1 MNFATTVF
9 LISILPF
16 FSALAVPAIQ
26 AVSAHQVQQQ
36 AGSGKY
42 TFSEHIAPIIWKH
55 CVSCH
60 RDGEIAPFPLV
71 SYEQVAENA
80 VTIAAVTKSRYMP
93 PWKPT
98 QYARYADER
107 GLSENEIQMLAEWA
121 ADGAPQGDPNKTPPL
136 PVFPQGSQ
144 LGIPDIVLSM
154 PEEFTVKA
162 DYKDEYRNFV
172 IPFSFSTDKN
182 IAAVEFRPGNPAV
195 VHHVLMWIDTT
206 GKARK
211 MDAADPL
218 PGYSGFGG
226 AGFDEAIVLPAAWV
240 PGAVPRF
247 FPDKMGVRIPQ
258 NADLVMQIHYAPSG
272 SFQKDQSLVNIF
284 YSDDKNIRQIRE
296 ATISPVHLSGGSN
309 SFIIKAGATIT
320 FKGILDVPYDFSL
333 MSIAPHMHLIGTK
346 AKSYAIT
353 PKGDTIKLISIE
365 DWDFNWQGAYTF
377 KKLIKIPKGS
387 KVYYEA
393 EYNNTADN
401 PFNPNNPPRLMRW
414 GENTTDEM
422 FLCYYFGTIYLPGD
436 ENISLETS
444 VPTSLIDESF
454 SLSSPEA
461 SISPNPIQQQG
472 VLSWNARQDGIYSL
486 FITDITGKVV
496 QTIADNTFFAAGTH
510 SVELQHDKYT
520 SGMYAVHIRYNNQQ
534 RIFLYSVIR

>member
-1 MNFATTVF
+1 MKSATIVFMVSLVLCTSFMSAKNFH
-9 LISILPF
+9 
-16 FSALAVPAIQ
+16 ALA
-26 AVSAHQVQQQ
+26 AHTPHSSV
-36 AGSGKY
+36 ASNY

-60 RDGEIAPFPLV
+60 RDGEIAPFSLTN
-71 SYEQVAENA
+71 YEEVAENA
-80 VTIAAVTKSRYMP
+80 LTIAAVTKSRFMP

-107 GLSENEIQMLAEWA
+107 GLTDDEIQILADWA
-121 ADGAPQGDPNKTPPL
+121 AAGAPQGDPSKTPPL
-136 PVFPQGSQ
+136 PVFPKGSQ
-144 LGIPDIVLSM
+144 LGIPDLVLSM

-162 DYKDEYRNFV
+162 DFKDEYRNFV
-172 IPFSFSTDKN
+172 IPFSFSSDKN
-182 IAAVEFRPGNPAV
+182 ISAVEFRPGNPAV

-226 AGFDEAIVLPAAWV
+226 AGFDDAIVLPAAWV

-247 FPDKMGVRIPQ
+247 FPDKMGVRIPK

-272 SFQKDQSLVNIF
+272 SVQKDQSTVNIF
-284 YSDDKNIRQIRE
+284 YSDDKSIRQIRE
-296 ATISPVHLSGGSN
+296 ATINPQNLAGGN
-309 SFIIKAGATIT
+309 SSFLVKAETINR
-320 FKGILDVPYDFSL
+320 FKGVLDVPYDFSL

-353 PKGDTIKLISIE
+353 PKGDTIKLIAID
-365 DWDFNWQGAYTF
+365 DWDFNWQGSYTF
-377 KKLIKIPKGS
+377 KKLIKIPKGA

-393 EYNNTADN
+393 EYDNTANN
-401 PFNPNNPPRLMRW
+401 PLNPNNPPRVVRW

-422 FLCYYFGTIYLPGD
+422 FLCYFFGILYLPSD

-444 VPTSLIDESF
+444 NPTSLIDESF
-454 SLSSPEA
+454 SIPSPAAIIIPNPMQYHGILSWTAPKDGDY
-461 SISPNPIQQQG
+461 SIS
-472 VLSWNARQDGIYSL
+472 
-486 FITDITGKVV
+486 ITDITGAVV
-496 QTIADNTFFAAGTH
+496 QTIASNTFFTAGH
-510 SVELQHDKYT
+510 HFVELQNDYFA
-520 SGMYAVHIRYNNQQ
+520 SGMYFVHIYDGSSTQTV
-534 RIFLYSVIR
+534 LYSVTP

>member
-1 MNFATTVF
+1 MKSATIVFMVSLVLCTSFMSAKNFH
-9 LISILPF
+9 
-16 FSALAVPAIQ
+16 ALA
-26 AVSAHQVQQQ
+26 AHTPHSSV
-36 AGSGKY
+36 ASNY

-60 RDGEIAPFPLV
+60 RDGEIAPFSLTN
-71 SYEQVAENA
+71 YEEVAENA
-80 VTIAAVTKSRYMP
+80 LTIAAVTKSRFMP

-107 GLSENEIQMLAEWA
+107 GLTDDEIQILADWA
-121 ADGAPQGDPNKTPPL
+121 AAGAPQGDPSKTPPL
-136 PVFPQGSQ
+136 PVFPKGSQ
-144 LGIPDIVLSM
+144 LGIPDVVLSM

-162 DYKDEYRNFV
+162 DFKDEYRNFV
-172 IPFSFSTDKN
+172 IPFSFSSDKN
-182 IAAVEFRPGNPAV
+182 ISAVEFRPGNPAV

-226 AGFDEAIVLPAAWV
+226 AGFDDAIVLPAAWV

-247 FPDKMGVRIPQ
+247 FPDKMGIRIPK

-272 SFQKDQSLVNIF
+272 SVQKDQSTVNIF
-284 YSDDKNIRQIRE
+284 YSDDKSIRQIRE
-296 ATISPVHLSGGSN
+296 ATINPQNLAGGN
-309 SFIIKAGATIT
+309 SSFLVKAETINR
-320 FKGILDVPYDFSL
+320 FKGVLDVPYDFSL

-353 PKGDTIKLISIE
+353 PKGDTIKLIAID
-365 DWDFNWQGAYTF
+365 DWDFNWQGSYTF
-377 KKLIKIPKGS
+377 KKLIKIPKGA

-393 EYNNTADN
+393 EYDNTANN
-401 PFNPNNPPRLMRW
+401 PLNPNNPPRVVRW

-422 FLCYYFGTIYLPGD
+422 FLCYFFGILYLPGD

-444 VPTSLIDESF
+444 NPTSLIDESF
-454 SLSSPEA
+454 SIHSPAAIIIPNPMQHHGILSWTAPKDGNY
-461 SISPNPIQQQG
+461 SIS
-472 VLSWNARQDGIYSL
+472 
-486 FITDITGKVV
+486 ITDITGAVV
-496 QTIADNTFFAAGTH
+496 QTIARNTFFTAGH
-510 SVELQHDKYT
+510 HFVELQNDYFA
-520 SGMYAVHIRYNNQQ
+520 SGMYFVHIYDGSSTQTV
-534 RIFLYSVIR
+534 LYSVTP

>member
-1 MNFATTVF
+1 MKSATIVFMVSLVLCTSFMSAKNFH
-9 LISILPF
+9 
-16 FSALAVPAIQ
+16 AVA
-26 AVSAHQVQQQ
+26 AHTPPSSV
-36 AGSGKY
+36 ASNY

-60 RDGEIAPFPLV
+60 RDGEIAPFSLTN
-71 SYEQVAENA
+71 YEEVAENA
-80 VTIAAVTKSRYMP
+80 LTIAAVTKSRFMP

-107 GLSENEIQMLAEWA
+107 GLNDDEIQILADWA
-121 ADGAPQGDPNKTPPL
+121 AAGAPQGDPSKTPPL
-136 PVFPQGSQ
+136 PVFPKGSQ
-144 LGIPDIVLSM
+144 LGIPDVVLSM

-162 DYKDEYRNFV
+162 DFKDEYRNFV
-172 IPFSFSTDKN
+172 IPFSFSSDKN
-182 IAAVEFRPGNPAV
+182 ISAVEFRPGNPAV

-226 AGFDEAIVLPAAWV
+226 AGFDDAIVLPAAWV

-247 FPDKMGVRIPQ
+247 FPDKMGIRIPK

-272 SFQKDQSLVNIF
+272 SMQKDQSTVNIF
-284 YSDDKNIRQIRE
+284 YSDDKSIRQIRE
-296 ATISPVHLSGGSN
+296 ATINPQNLAGGN
-309 SFIIKAGATIT
+309 SSFLVKAETINR
-320 FKGILDVPYDFSL
+320 FKGVLDVPYDFSL

-353 PKGDTIKLISIE
+353 PKGDTIKLIAID
-365 DWDFNWQGAYTF
+365 DWDFNWQGSYTF
-377 KKLIKIPKGS
+377 KKLIKIPKGA

-393 EYNNTADN
+393 EYDNTANN
-401 PFNPNNPPRLMRW
+401 PLNPNNPPRVVRW

-422 FLCYYFGTIYLPGD
+422 FLCYFFGILYLPGD

-444 VPTSLIDESF
+444 NPTSLIDESF
-454 SLSSPEA
+454 SIHSPAAIIIPNPMQHHGILSWTAPKDGNY
-461 SISPNPIQQQG
+461 SIS
-472 VLSWNARQDGIYSL
+472 
-486 FITDITGKVV
+486 ITDITGAVV
-496 QTIADNTFFAAGTH
+496 QTIARNTFFTAGH
-510 SVELQHDKYT
+510 HFVELQNDYFA
-520 SGMYAVHIRYNNQQ
+520 SGMYFVHIYDGSSTQTV
-534 RIFLYSVIR
+534 LYSVTP

>member
-1 MNFATTVF
+1 MKSATIVFTVSLVLCTSLMSAKNFHVVAAHTQN
-9 LISILPF
+9 S
-16 FSALAVPAIQ
+16 LAA
-26 AVSAHQVQQQ
+26 S
-36 AGSGKY
+36 SY

-60 RDGEIAPFPLV
+60 RDGEIAPFSLT
-71 SYEQVAENA
+71 SYEEVAENA
-80 VTIAAVTKSRYMP
+80 LTIAAVTKSRFMP

-107 GLSENEIQMLAEWA
+107 GLSDNEIQMLTDWA
-121 ADGAPQGDPNKTPPL
+121 AAGAPQGDPSKTPPL
-136 PVFPQGSQ
+136 PIFPKGSQ
-144 LGIPDIVLSM
+144 LGIPDLVLSM

-162 DYKDEYRNFV
+162 DFKDEYRNFV

-182 IAAVEFRPGNPAV
+182 ISAVEFRPGNAAV

-247 FPDKMGVRIPQ
+247 FPDKMGVRIPK

-272 SFQKDQSLVNIF
+272 SMQKDQSMVNIF

-296 ATISPVHLSGGSN
+296 AAISPMHLTGGIS
-309 SFIIKAGATIT
+309 SFLIKAETIT
-320 FKGILDVPYDFSL
+320 QFKGVLEVPYDFSL
-333 MSIAPHMHLIGTK
+333 MSIAPHMHLIGKK
-346 AKSYAIT
+346 AKSYAVT
-353 PKGDTIKLISIE
+353 PKGDTITLISIN
-365 DWDFNWQGAYTF
+365 DWDFNWQGSYTF
-377 KKLIKIPKGS
+377 KKLIKIPKGA

-393 EYNNTADN
+393 EYDNTADN

-444 VPTSLIDESF
+444 NTTSIIDESF
-454 SLSSPEA
+454 SIPSPVA
-461 SISPNPIQQQG
+461 IISPNPAQHRGI
-472 VLSWNARQDGIYSL
+472 LSWTAHNDAYFSIK
-486 FITDITGKVV
+486 ITDITGAVV
-496 QTIADNTFFAAGTH
+496 QTITNTKFFAAGQH
-510 SVELQHDKYT
+510 FVELRNDHFT
-520 SGMYAVHIRYNNQQ
+520 PGMYFVHIYDGTSTQTVV
-534 RIFLYSVIR
+534 YSVIQ

>member
-1 MNFATTVF
+1 MSAKNFH
-9 LISILPF
+9 
-16 FSALAVPAIQ
+16 AVA
-26 AVSAHQVQQQ
+26 AHTPPSSV
-36 AGSGKY
+36 ASNY

-60 RDGEIAPFPLV
+60 RDGEIAPFSLTN
-71 SYEQVAENA
+71 YEEVAENA
-80 VTIAAVTKSRYMP
+80 LTIAAVTKSRFMP

-107 GLSENEIQMLAEWA
+107 GLTDDEIQILADWA
-121 ADGAPQGDPNKTPPL
+121 AAGAPQGDPSKTPPL
-136 PVFPQGSQ
+136 PVFPKGSQ
-144 LGIPDIVLSM
+144 LGIPDVVLSM

-162 DYKDEYRNFV
+162 DFKDEYRNFV
-172 IPFSFSTDKN
+172 IPFSFSSDKN
-182 IAAVEFRPGNPAV
+182 ISAVEFRPGNPAV

-226 AGFDEAIVLPAAWV
+226 AGFDDAIVLPAAWV

-247 FPDKMGVRIPQ
+247 FPDKMGIRIPK

-272 SFQKDQSLVNIF
+272 SVQKDQSTVNIF
-284 YSDDKNIRQIRE
+284 YSDDKSIRQIRE
-296 ATISPVHLSGGSN
+296 ATINPQNLAGGN
-309 SFIIKAGATIT
+309 SSFLVKAETINR
-320 FKGILDVPYDFSL
+320 FKGVLDVPYDFSL

-353 PKGDTIKLISIE
+353 PKGDTIKLIAID
-365 DWDFNWQGAYTF
+365 DWDFNWQGSYTF
-377 KKLIKIPKGS
+377 KKLIKIPKGA

-393 EYNNTADN
+393 EYDNTANN
-401 PFNPNNPPRLMRW
+401 PLNPNNPPRVVRW

-422 FLCYYFGTIYLPGD
+422 FLCYFFGILYLPGD

-444 VPTSLIDESF
+444 NPTSLIDESF
-454 SLSSPEA
+454 SIHSPAAIIIPNPMQHHGILSWTAPKDGNY
-461 SISPNPIQQQG
+461 SIS
-472 VLSWNARQDGIYSL
+472 
-486 FITDITGKVV
+486 ITDITGAVV
-496 QTIADNTFFAAGTH
+496 QTIARNTFFTAGH
-510 SVELQHDKYT
+510 HFVELQNDYFA
-520 SGMYAVHIRYNNQQ
+520 SGMYFVHIYDGSSTQTV
-534 RIFLYSVIR
+534 IYSVTP

>member
-1 MNFATTVF
+1 MKSATIVFMVSLVLCTSFMSAKNFH
-9 LISILPF
+9 
-16 FSALAVPAIQ
+16 ALA
-26 AVSAHQVQQQ
+26 AHTPHSSV
-36 AGSGKY
+36 ASNY

-60 RDGEIAPFPLV
+60 RDGEIAPFSLTN
-71 SYEQVAENA
+71 YEEVAENA
-80 VTIAAVTKSRYMP
+80 LTIAAVTKSRFMP

-107 GLSENEIQMLAEWA
+107 GLTDDEIQILADWA
-121 ADGAPQGDPNKTPPL
+121 AAGAPQGDPSKTPPL
-136 PVFPQGSQ
+136 PVFPKGSQ
-144 LGIPDIVLSM
+144 LGIPDVVLSM

-162 DYKDEYRNFV
+162 DFKDEYRNFV
-172 IPFSFSTDKN
+172 IPFSFSSDKN
-182 IAAVEFRPGNPAV
+182 ISAVEFRPGNPAV

-226 AGFDEAIVLPAAWV
+226 AGFDDAIVLPAAWV

-247 FPDKMGVRIPQ
+247 FPDKMGIRIPK

-272 SFQKDQSLVNIF
+272 SVQKDQSTVNIF
-284 YSDDKNIRQIRE
+284 YSDDKSIRQIRE
-296 ATISPVHLSGGSN
+296 ATINPQNLAGGN
-309 SFIIKAGATIT
+309 SSFLVKAETINR
-320 FKGILDVPYDFSL
+320 FKGVLDVPYDFSL

-353 PKGDTIKLISIE
+353 PKGDTIKLIAID
-365 DWDFNWQGAYTF
+365 DWDFNWQGSYTF
-377 KKLIKIPKGS
+377 KKLIKIPKGA

-393 EYNNTADN
+393 EYDNTANN
-401 PFNPNNPPRLMRW
+401 PLNPNNPPRVVRW

-422 FLCYYFGTIYLPGD
+422 FLCYFFGILYLPGD

-444 VPTSLIDESF
+444 NPTSLIDESF
-454 SLSSPEA
+454 SIHSPAAIIIPNPMQHHGILSWTAPKDGNY
-461 SISPNPIQQQG
+461 SIS
-472 VLSWNARQDGIYSL
+472 
-486 FITDITGKVV
+486 ITDITGAVV
-496 QTIADNTFFAAGTH
+496 QTIARNTFFTAGH
-510 SVELQHDKYT
+510 HFVELQNDYFA
-520 SGMYAVHIRYNNQQ
+520 SGMYFVHIYDGSSTQTV
-534 RIFLYSVIR
+534 IYSVTP

>member
-1 MNFATTVF
+1 MKSATIVFMVSLVLCTSFMSAKNFH
-9 LISILPF
+9 
-16 FSALAVPAIQ
+16 ALA
-26 AVSAHQVQQQ
+26 AHTPHSSV
-36 AGSGKY
+36 ASNY

-60 RDGEIAPFPLV
+60 RDGEIAPFSLTN
-71 SYEQVAENA
+71 YEEVAENA
-80 VTIAAVTKSRYMP
+80 LTIAAVTKSRFMP

-107 GLSENEIQMLAEWA
+107 GLTDDEIQILADWA
-121 ADGAPQGDPNKTPPL
+121 AAGSPQGDPSKTPPL
-136 PVFPQGSQ
+136 PVFPKGSQ
-144 LGIPDIVLSM
+144 LGIPDVVLSM

-162 DYKDEYRNFV
+162 DFKDEYRNFV
-172 IPFSFSTDKN
+172 IPFSFSSDKN
-182 IAAVEFRPGNPAV
+182 ISAVEFRPGNPAV

-226 AGFDEAIVLPAAWV
+226 AGFDDAIVLPAAWV

-247 FPDKMGVRIPQ
+247 FPDKMGVRIPK

-272 SFQKDQSLVNIF
+272 SVQKDQSTVNIF
-284 YSDDKNIRQIRE
+284 YSDDKSIRQIRE
-296 ATISPVHLSGGSN
+296 ATINPQNLAGGN
-309 SFIIKAGATIT
+309 SSFLVKAETINR
-320 FKGILDVPYDFSL
+320 FKGVLDVPYDFSL

-353 PKGDTIKLISIE
+353 PKGDTIKLIAID
-365 DWDFNWQGAYTF
+365 DWDFNWQGSYTF
-377 KKLIKIPKGS
+377 KKLIKIPKGA

-393 EYNNTADN
+393 EYDNTANN
-401 PFNPNNPPRLMRW
+401 PLNPNNPPRVVRW

-422 FLCYYFGTIYLPGD
+422 FLCYFFGILYLPGD

-444 VPTSLIDESF
+444 NPTSLIDESF
-454 SLSSPEA
+454 SIHSPAAIIIPNPMQHHGILSWTAPKDGNY
-461 SISPNPIQQQG
+461 SIS
-472 VLSWNARQDGIYSL
+472 
-486 FITDITGKVV
+486 ITDITGAVV
-496 QTIADNTFFAAGTH
+496 QTIARNTFFTAGH
-510 SVELQHDKYT
+510 HFVELQNDYFA
-520 SGMYAVHIRYNNQQ
+520 SGMYFVHIYDGSSTQTV
-534 RIFLYSVIR
+534 IYSVTP